1 MPACNGSHRL
11 ISWLLYAAYAVIKD
25 ACLCFLEPSAAP
37 QSFTAHFNA
46 TSHDS
51 IFLSWDPLPTEDQNG
66 IILGYLINITDISR
80 EDTLQFSSDT
90 HNLTI
95 ESLRPHTTYTC
106 LVAAYTSVGM
116 GPFSVEISVQTLETS
131 ECVCMSISEIVMI

>member
-1 MPACNGSHRL
+1 MPTCNGSHRL

-25 ACLCFLEPSAAP
+25 ACLYFLEPSAAP
-37 QSFTAHFNA
+37 QSVTAHFNA

-51 IFLSWDPLPTEDQNG
+51 IFLSWDPLPPEDQNG
-66 IILGYLINITDISR
+66 IILGYLINITDISS

-95 ESLRPHTTYTC
+95 ESLRPYTTYTC
-106 LVAAYTSVGM
+106 LVAAYTSIGM

-131 ECVCMSISEIVMI
+131 EYVYVPIS

>member
-1 MPACNGSHRL
+1 MDHQMYQFPL
-11 ISWLLYAAYAVIKD
+11 VLLS
-25 ACLCFLEPSAAP
+25 EPSAAP
-37 QSFTAHFNA
+37 QNFTAHFNA

-51 IFLSWDPLPTEDQNG
+51 IFLSWDPLPPEDQNG

-80 EDTLQFSSDT
+80 EDTQQFSSDT

-131 ECVCMSISEIVMI
+131 EYVHVSLSIRRHKLMITGFRSGWYCH

>member
-1 MPACNGSHRL
+1 MDHR
-11 ISWLLYAAYAVIKD
+11 IYLL
-25 ACLCFLEPSAAP
+25 CLLLSEPSAAP

-51 IFLSWDPLPTEDQNG
+51 IFLSWDPLPLEDQNG

-106 LVAAYTSVGM
+106 LVAAYTSIGM
-116 GPFSVEISVQTLETS
+116 GPFSAEISVQTLETS
-131 ECVCMSISEIVMI
+131 ECVYMSVSEIVVI